1 MLSSS
6 SLKLLAHPLALCN
19 IIRRIAVAAGDI
31 TLQYFDESGLD
42 ESLYQNKP
50 DGSPVTRADIEA
62 EAYIIEELKKML
74 PDVPVVAEEAFGRGE
89 IPVLDGHDYFF
100 LIDALDGTRQFK
112 KGDPHYTVNIAL
124 IHQGAPV
131 IGIVYAPARGELYAG
146 SGPDTAIR
154 WLADNDSEKS
164 IRVRRPPHGGLTVVA
179 SQEHGKG
186 PQMEDFL
193 QQHKVAKRLAMGS
206 SLKLCFIA
214 AGKADLY
221 PRFGETSEWDTA
233 AGDAVLRAA
242 GGVVTDMQGNPLTY
256 GHATRKFINP
266 EFIACSRDLAL

>member
-1 MLSSS
+1 MLSPA

-19 IIRRIAVAAGDI
+19 ILRRLAVAAGDI
-31 TLQYFDESGLD
+31 TLQYFDESGMD
-42 ESLYQNKP
+42 ESQYQHKP
-50 DGSPVTRADIEA
+50 DGSPVTNADVEA
-62 EAYIIEELKKML
+62 EAFIFKELAKLL
-74 PDVPVVAEEAFGRGE
+74 PDVPVVGEEAFGRGE
-89 IPVLDGHDYFF
+89 IPELAGHDYFF
-100 LIDALDGTRQFK
+100 LVDALDGTKQFK

-146 SGPDTAIR
+146 SGPGTAIR
-154 WLADNDSEKS
+154 WLAESDSEKS

-179 SQEHGKG
+179 SQEHGQG
-186 PQMEDFL
+186 RQMETFL
-193 QQHKVAKRLAMGS
+193 QQHKIAKRLSMGS

-221 PRFGETSEWDTA
+221 PRFGQTSEWDTA

-242 GGVVTDMQGNPLTY
+242 GGVITNMQGQPLTY
-256 GHATRKFINP
+256 GKTGGKFINP
-266 EFIACSRDLAL
+266 EFIARSLDLAI